1 MKPQI
6 NFVIALQ
13 NEANPLIKY
22 YKLKLL
28 HHYPFKVYK
37 NDNMWLIVSKVGSK
51 MIKKACIHLSEISN
65 SHLYTVW
72 LNIGTAGH
80 LNYPLG
86 KLVIGNKII
95 DDYSKATY
103 YPSQII
109 KGKLTSI
116 SIRTLHNKLKKYN
129 EKEIFDMEA
138 SGFFYICSK
147 ISINEFICSLKIISD
162 NKEFPDFNNK
172 TISSLFTKSL
182 KDINLIVDEFYKLSK
197 KQCIL
202 TYPNDEL
209 EKFLNKWHFTF
220 TQTFQLKK
228 NLNKLRF
235 LNPKVDFFY
244 KSSSYK
250 NSKEVLNFLEKELMK
265 ND

>member
-6 NFVIALQ
+6 NFVVALQ

-147 ISINEFICSLKIISD
+147 ISINEFI
-162 NKEFPDFNNK
+162 
-172 TISSLFTKSL
+172 

-197 KQCIL
+197 KQCKLI
-202 TYPNDEL
+202 YPNDEL

-228 NLNKLRF
+228 KLNKLRF

-244 KSSSYK
+244 KSSSYM